1 MFKYIEKGI
10 NIVRREMEYIK
21 KNPWEC
27 ASGEE
32 KKLFEM
38 KNSLEEIKNR
48 FHTTKKKTNEF
59 EDTATESIQNKAENK
74 DFKTWT
80 KLQWPLR

>member
-27 ASGEE
+27 ASGEG

-48 FHTTKKKTNEF
+48 FHTTKKK
-59 EDTATESIQNKAENK
+59 D
-74 DFKTWT
+74 
-80 KLQWPLR
+80 

>member
-1 MFKYIEKGI
+1 MRMCFWRG
-10 NIVRREMEYIK
+10 
-21 KNPWEC
+21 
-27 ASGEE
+27 

-74 DFKTWT
+74 DFKT
-80 KLQWPLR
+80 

>member
-21 KNPWEC
+21 KNPWEW

-32 KKLFEM
+32 KK
-38 KNSLEEIKNR
+38 NIW
-48 FHTTKKKTNEF
+48 NEQF
-59 EDTATESIQNKAENK
+59 TGGD
-74 DFKTWT
+74 
-80 KLQWPLR
+80 